1 MFGRGKYL
9 EEKENEENIF
19 GGEEKLRKKR
29 RKIGAIYISHFQSP
43 SLKTLLQWKLLFAT
57 EDSTNFG
64 HTFLKR
70 WLVSIL

>member
-43 SLKTLLQWKLLFAT
+43 SLKTLLQ
-57 EDSTNFG
+57 
-64 HTFLKR
+64 
-70 WLVSIL
+70 